1 VGDALADQEQSR
13 ETEVLEEPMQ
23 SKKRKK
29 RSKTLIEWSAVLVV
43 AILLA
48 VGVRAFVF
56 ESFFIPSGS
65 MLPTLQIG
73 DRILVDKLS
82 YDFHSVHRGDIIVF
96 RKPPTDVGSPTIHD
110 LVKRVIGLPGDRI
123 SAVDGHV
130 YINGK
135 RLYEPYLP
143 ASALT
148 YHLTP
153 QIVPKGDVF
162 VMGDNRENSY
172 DSRYFGPISEK
183 LIVGRVVL
191 IFYPFSQFRLY
202 W

>member
-1 VGDALADQEQSR
+1 M
-13 ETEVLEEPMQ
+13 ETETTESAATEAVKPQPRHRPHGLRLVLEWVGVIAM
-23 SKKRKK
+23 
-29 RSKTLIEWSAVLVV
+29 

-48 VGVRAFVF
+48 TVVRQVVF
-56 ESFFIPSGS
+56 QSYFIPSGS

-82 YDFHSVHRGDIIVF
+82 YDLHPVHRGDIIVF
-96 RKPPTDVGSPTIHD
+96 AKPASDVGDPSVHD

-123 SAVDGHV
+123 AAAGGHV

-135 RLYEPYLP
+135 LLKEPYLP
-143 ASALT
+143 STAPT
-148 YHLTP
+148 YDLP
-153 QIVPKGDVF
+153 PEVVPKGDVF
-162 VMGDNRENSY
+162 VMGDNRTDSK
-172 DSRYFGPISEK
+172 DSRFFGPISEK

-191 IFYPFSQFRLY
+191 IFYPFSQAHLY